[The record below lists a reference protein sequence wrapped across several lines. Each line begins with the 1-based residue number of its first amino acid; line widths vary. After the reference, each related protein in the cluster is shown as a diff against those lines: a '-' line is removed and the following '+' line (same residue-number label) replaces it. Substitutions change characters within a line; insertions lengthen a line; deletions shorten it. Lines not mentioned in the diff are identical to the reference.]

1 MAMLKLVGLEGP
13 LRGKSRM
20 LSEGEYM
27 MGRDG
32 CAISIPDPKVSS
44 IHAKLNV
51 TNSHITIEDVDSLNG
66 TYVNDPQKANRIFFE
81 TLHDQD
87 TFALGPNTVFGIR
100 FIEFQAV
107 GFWKRV
113 LAVLVDYLVLAPVIF
128 VGALLI
134 GFSVGMLYLGRAEAT
149 LEDREL
155 AIVVAR
161 ILGWFWGTI
170 VTFLYFTIMHGWK
183 GQTLGKMALGIRVVR
198 SDGSKVSYGTAF
210 LRHLMWVL
218 LAQLSLGIF
227 YIFLAVHPQKR
238 GWHDLIADT
247 RVIEAEKN

>member
-1 MAMLKLVGLEGP
+1 MSVIKLVGLEGP

-20 LSEGEYM
+20 LTEGEYM

-51 TNSHITIEDVDSLNG
+51 ANSHVTIEDVESLNG

-100 FIEFQAV
+100 LIELRSV
-107 GFWKRV
+107 GFWRRC
-113 LAVLVDYLVLAPVIF
+113 LAALVDFLVLIPIGIAGYFVIASFLPVRWDGGF
-128 VGALLI
+128 DGSAGTAFLI
-134 GFSVGMLYLGRAEAT
+134 LATLWGMLFT
-149 LEDREL
+149 
-155 AIVVAR
+155 VM
-161 ILGWFWGTI
+161 
-170 VTFLYFTIMHGWK
+170 TFAYFPVMHGWK
-183 GQTLGKMALGIRVVR
+183 SQTLGKMALGIRIVR
-198 SDGSKVSYGTAF
+198 SDGSEISYSTAF
-210 LRHLMWVL
+210 LRHLMLVL
-218 LAQLSLGIF
+218 LDRISFGIL

-247 RVIEAEKN
+247 RVVDVEKH

>member
-44 IHAKLNV
+44 IHAKLNI
-51 TNSHITIEDVDSLNG
+51 TSSHVTIEDVDSLNG

-87 TFALGPNTVFGIR
+87 TFALGPITVFGIR
-100 FIEFQAV
+100 FLELRAA
-107 GFWKRV
+107 GFWKRT
-113 LAVLVDYLVLAPVIF
+113 LAVLVDYLALSPIAVGGYFLIAMFVVFFYGRGPLSVVEADQATIMLIVLCSLF
-128 VGALLI
+128 GALL
-134 GFSVGMLYLGRAEAT
+134 
-149 LEDREL
+149 
-155 AIVVAR
+155 
-161 ILGWFWGTI
+161 
-170 VTFLYFTIMHGWK
+170 TFLYFTVMHGWK
-183 GQTLGKMALGIRVVR
+183 GQTLGKMAMSIKVVR
-198 SDGSKVSYGTAF
+198 NDGSNVSYGTAL
-210 LRHLMWVL
+210 LRHLMWIL
-218 LAQLSLGIF
+218 LAQGTAFIF

-247 RVIEAEKN
+247 RVIEVERN

>member
-1 MAMLKLVGLEGP
+1 MAVLKLVGLEGP

-20 LSEGEYM
+20 LMEGEYM

-51 TNSHITIEDVDSLNG
+51 TNSHVTIEDVDSLNG

-100 FIEFQAV
+100 LIAFQTV
-107 GFWKRV
+107 GFWRRF
-113 LAVLVDYLVLAPVIF
+113 LATLVDYLVLIPVGVAGYF
-128 VGALLI
+128 VIAMFMPVRWESVADGSAWTAFLI
-134 GFSVGMLYLGRAEAT
+134 LAT
-149 LEDREL
+149 LWGILFTL
-155 AIVVAR
+155 A
-161 ILGWFWGTI
+161 
-170 VTFLYFTIMHGWK
+170 TFAYFPVMHGWK
-183 GQTLGKMALGIRVVR
+183 GQTLGKMALGIRLVR
-198 SDGSKVSYGTAF
+198 SDGSEISYGTAF
-210 LRHLMWVL
+210 LRHLMLVL
-218 LAQLSLGIF
+218 LDRISFGIL

-247 RVIEAEKN
+247 RVIEVEKN